1 VKTGKWSI
9 HLKMKKTNENFCDIF
24 INEVVMEE
32 NNVEEEA
39 KVNPSLQSEILKNLK
54 IENEEKMMKQ
64 NLKTLHNQRKLWRLE
79 GRNVLC

>member
-1 VKTGKWSI
+1 
-9 HLKMKKTNENFCDIF
+9 
-24 INEVVMEE
+24 MEE